1 MSNKLWKKVDQVQYH
16 ENLKIP
22 ESWNSLE
29 EFTDWFIDSRFPII
43 IPWDAVVR
51 RTDDATTTCIFRKN
65 RFQVELYLIYEGF
78 FVQQHEHPG
87 VEVITMQMGGGRRGE
102 KNALGSSTIAGLLSS
117 KLKDGELHG
126 THKVTSLS
134 QGFCLLSFEK
144 WSENV
149 KMTSA
154 AICWKGKTAGPIHD
168 KLIEQHYPG
177 AVINPGYADVTQSPK
192 YKNPKEII
200 CTK

>member
-1 MSNKLWKKVDQVQYH
+1 MSNFWKKIDQVTYH

-22 ESWNSLE
+22 ESWNTLE
-29 EFTDWFIDSRFPII
+29 EFTDWFINSKFPII
-43 IPWDAVVR
+43 IPWDAIVR
-51 RTDDATTTCIFRKN
+51 RTDDATTICIFRKD

-87 VEVITMQMGGGRRGE
+87 VEVITMQLGGGRRGT
-102 KNALGSSTIAGLLSS
+102 KNALGSSNIAGILSN

-126 THKVTSLS
+126 TQSITALS
-134 QGFCLLSFEK
+134 QGFGLLSFEK
-144 WSENV
+144 WSDKV
-149 KMTSA
+149 KMSSA

-177 AVINPGYADVTQSPK
+177 AIISPGYADVTKSSK
-192 YKNPKEII
+192 YNN
-200 CTK
+200 T